1 MKKKANVK
9 NTKPKKEPAENGD
22 TKKQKKKVQNK
33 DKPSSRSTSDMGPQ
47 ESSDGRQLEK
57 LEKQL
62 LSLSA
67 KPYGKLLVP
76 PDSEQVWFEQSSTDE
91 AVVLVGPKVL
101 AHLSEV
107 GQELMKREVQLYE
120 QG

>member
-1 MKKKANVK
+1 MLLLC
-9 NTKPKKEPAENGD
+9 
-22 TKKQKKKVQNK
+22 
-33 DKPSSRSTSDMGPQ
+33 DM
-47 ESSDGRQLEK
+47 
-57 LEKQL
+57 
-62 LSLSA
+62 
-67 KPYGKLLVP
+67 
-76 PDSEQVWFEQSSTDE
+76 QSSTDE

>member
-1 MKKKANVK
+1 MNDLGLKKKANVK

-76 PDSEQVWFEQSSTDE
+76 PESEQVWFEQVRGVCMSAILLIVNH
-91 AVVLVGPKVL
+91 AVVV
-101 AHLSEV
+101 
-107 GQELMKREVQLYE
+107 
-120 QG
+120 